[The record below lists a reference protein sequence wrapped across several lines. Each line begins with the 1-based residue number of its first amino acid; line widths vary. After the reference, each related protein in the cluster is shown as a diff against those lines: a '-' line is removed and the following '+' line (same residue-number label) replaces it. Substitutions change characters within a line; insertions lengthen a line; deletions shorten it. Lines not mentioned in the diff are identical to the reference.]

1 MLIINCLVRFNHCI
15 DDVKIG
21 SAYDDFYRNMP
32 EKPKLTV
39 PSQDDFSASY
49 NKRKMARVVES
60 DISSDGK
67 LHYFVY
73 LKHDTEKESYQKVE
87 VLIHHTD
94 EHGNKVGEDEKLTL
108 NFDQTN
114 THDKTNGNLIG
125 TELILTNPEVLKV
138 LGDAKIKELFG
149 DIKLNGGAVAVTEDI
164 FKKISNSNEVTIVH
178 VSTPTVDSDTS
189 STHVIDSGQNNS
201 NVITPEPEVKPIVEA
216 VKNEAIDS
224 EDEDGGSTEVF
235 STYPHQPEFDE
246 DETEEN
252 ITPHAQK
259 EVERSAKATRGN
271 KVELI
276 QNVARD
282 ADTAPETVSAR
293 STEVE
298 TESNTTR
305 HAAEATLPKTGEE
318 QSELATIFSMLVAA
332 LGVTGLVVTSRKR
345 RVTVKRDRKDKKN
358 GK

>member
-1 MLIINCLVRFNHCI
+1 
-15 DDVKIG
+15 
-21 SAYDDFYRNMP
+21 
-32 EKPKLTV
+32 
-39 PSQDDFSASY
+39 
-49 NKRKMARVVES
+49 MARVVVKS

-73 LKHDTEKESYQKVE
+73 LKHDIEKESYPQKVE

-108 NFDQTN
+108 NFDQTD

-164 FKKISNSNEVTIVH
+164 FKKISNSN
-178 VSTPTVDSDTS
+178 
-189 STHVIDSGQNNS
+189 
-201 NVITPEPEVKPIVEA
+201 VITPEPEVKPIVEG
-216 VKNEAIDS
+216 VENEARDS

-235 STYPHQPEFDE
+235 NTYPQQPEFDE
-246 DETEEN
+246 NETEEN

-259 EVERSAKATRGN
+259 EVERSAKATRGT

-305 HAAEATLPKTGEE
+305 HADEAILPKTGEE
-318 QSELATIFSMLVAA
+318 QSELATIFSMHAAA
-332 LGVTGLVVTSRKR
+332 LGITGLAGTSKR
-345 RVTVKRDRKDKKN
+345 RKKDK
-358 GK
+358 

>member
-1 MLIINCLVRFNHCI
+1 M
-15 DDVKIG
+15 
-21 SAYDDFYRNMP
+21 
-32 EKPKLTV
+32 
-39 PSQDDFSASY
+39 
-49 NKRKMARVVES
+49 
-60 DISSDGK
+60 
-67 LHYFVY
+67 
-73 LKHDTEKESYQKVE
+73 
-87 VLIHHTD
+87 
-94 EHGNKVGEDEKLTL
+94 
-108 NFDQTN
+108 
-114 THDKTNGNLIG
+114 
-125 TELILTNPEVLKV
+125 ILTNPEVLKV

-178 VSTPTVDSDTS
+178 ASTPTVDSDTS
-189 STHVIDSGQNNS
+189 STNVIDSGQNNS

-216 VKNEAIDS
+216 VENKARDS

-252 ITPHAQK
+252 ITLHAQK
-259 EVERSAKATRGN
+259 EVERSAKVTRGT

-298 TESNTTR
+298 TESNTTG
-305 HAAEATLPKTGEE
+305 HADEDTLPKTGEE

>member
-1 MLIINCLVRFNHCI
+1 
-15 DDVKIG
+15 
-21 SAYDDFYRNMP
+21 
-32 EKPKLTV
+32 
-39 PSQDDFSASY
+39 
-49 NKRKMARVVES
+49 MARVVVES

-178 VSTPTVDSDTS
+178 ASTPTVDSDTS
-189 STHVIDSGQNNS
+189 STNVIDSGQNNS

-216 VKNEAIDS
+216 VENEARDF

-259 EVERSAKATRGN
+259 EVT
-271 KVELI
+271 
-276 QNVARD
+276 RD

>member
-1 MLIINCLVRFNHCI
+1 M
-15 DDVKIG
+15 
-21 SAYDDFYRNMP
+21 
-32 EKPKLTV
+32 
-39 PSQDDFSASY
+39 
-49 NKRKMARVVES
+49 
-60 DISSDGK
+60 
-67 LHYFVY
+67 
-73 LKHDTEKESYQKVE
+73 
-87 VLIHHTD
+87 
-94 EHGNKVGEDEKLTL
+94 
-108 NFDQTN
+108 
-114 THDKTNGNLIG
+114 
-125 TELILTNPEVLKV
+125 
-138 LGDAKIKELFG
+138 
-149 DIKLNGGAVAVTEDI
+149 
-164 FKKISNSNEVTIVH
+164 TIVH
-178 VSTPTVDSDTS
+178 ASTPTVDSDTS
-189 STHVIDSGQNNS
+189 STNVIDSGQNNS

-216 VKNEAIDS
+216 VENEARDS

-259 EVERSAKATRGN
+259 EV
-271 KVELI
+271 
-276 QNVARD
+276 ARD

-305 HAAEATLPKTGEE
+305 HVAEATLPKTGEE

>member
-1 MLIINCLVRFNHCI
+1 
-15 DDVKIG
+15 
-21 SAYDDFYRNMP
+21 
-32 EKPKLTV
+32 
-39 PSQDDFSASY
+39 
-49 NKRKMARVVES
+49 MARVVVES

-94 EHGNKVGEDEKLTL
+94 EHGNKV
-108 NFDQTN
+108 
-114 THDKTNGNLIG
+114 
-125 TELILTNPEVLKV
+125 
-138 LGDAKIKELFG
+138 
-149 DIKLNGGAVAVTEDI
+149 
-164 FKKISNSNEVTIVH
+164 
-178 VSTPTVDSDTS
+178 
-189 STHVIDSGQNNS
+189 
-201 NVITPEPEVKPIVEA
+201 
-216 VKNEAIDS
+216 
-224 EDEDGGSTEVF
+224 
-235 STYPHQPEFDE
+235 
-246 DETEEN
+246 
-252 ITPHAQK
+252 
-259 EVERSAKATRGN
+259 
-271 KVELI
+271 ELI

-305 HAAEATLPKTGEE
+305 HADEATLPKTGEE
-318 QSELATIFSMLVAA
+318 RSELATIFSMLVAA

>member
-1 MLIINCLVRFNHCI
+1 
-15 DDVKIG
+15 
-21 SAYDDFYRNMP
+21 
-32 EKPKLTV
+32 
-39 PSQDDFSASY
+39 
-49 NKRKMARVVES
+49 MARVVVES

-178 VSTPTVDSDTS
+178 ASTPTVDSDTS
-189 STHVIDSGQNNS
+189 STNVIDSGQNNS

-216 VKNEAIDS
+216 VENEARDY

-259 EVERSAKATRGN
+259 EVT
-271 KVELI
+271 
-276 QNVARD
+276 RD

-305 HAAEATLPKTGEE
+305 HAAEATLPKNGEE

>member
-1 MLIINCLVRFNHCI
+1 M
-15 DDVKIG
+15 
-21 SAYDDFYRNMP
+21 
-32 EKPKLTV
+32 
-39 PSQDDFSASY
+39 
-49 NKRKMARVVES
+49 
-60 DISSDGK
+60 
-67 LHYFVY
+67 
-73 LKHDTEKESYQKVE
+73 
-87 VLIHHTD
+87 
-94 EHGNKVGEDEKLTL
+94 
-108 NFDQTN
+108 
-114 THDKTNGNLIG
+114 
-125 TELILTNPEVLKV
+125 ILTNPEVLKV

-216 VKNEAIDS
+216 VKNEARDS

>member
-1 MLIINCLVRFNHCI
+1 MGYILATT
-15 DDVKIG
+15 DIG
-21 SAYDDFYRNMP
+21 
-32 EKPKLTV
+32 
-39 PSQDDFSASY
+39 FSASY
-49 NKRKMARVVES
+49 NKRKMARVVVES

-73 LKHDTEKESYQKVE
+73 LKHDTEKESYPQKVE

-94 EHGNKVGEDEKLTL
+94 EHGNKDGEDEKLTL
-108 NFDQTN
+108 NFDQTD

-178 VSTPTVDSDTS
+178 ASTPTVDSDTS
-189 STHVIDSGQNNS
+189 STNVVDSGQNNS
-201 NVITPEPEVKPIVEA
+201 NVITPEPEIKPIVEA
-216 VKNEAIDS
+216 VENEARDS
-224 EDEDGGSTEVF
+224 EDEDDGSTEVF

-259 EVERSAKATRGN
+259 EVERSAKATRGT

-305 HAAEATLPKTGEE
+305 HVDEAILPKTDEE
-318 QSELATIFSMLVAA
+318 QSELATIFSMLVAP
-332 LGVTGLVVTSRKR
+332 
-345 RVTVKRDRKDKKN
+345 
-358 GK
+358 

>member
-1 MLIINCLVRFNHCI
+1 
-15 DDVKIG
+15 
-21 SAYDDFYRNMP
+21 
-32 EKPKLTV
+32 
-39 PSQDDFSASY
+39 
-49 NKRKMARVVES
+49 MARVVVES

-73 LKHDTEKESYQKVE
+73 LKYDTEKESYQKVE

-178 VSTPTVDSDTS
+178 ASTPTVDSDTS

-216 VKNEAIDS
+216 VENEARDY

-246 DETEEN
+246 DETEAN
-252 ITPHAQK
+252 MTPHEQK
-259 EVERSAKATRGN
+259 EVT
-271 KVELI
+271 
-276 QNVARD
+276 RD

-305 HAAEATLPKTGEE
+305 HAAEATLPKNGEE

>member
-1 MLIINCLVRFNHCI
+1 
-15 DDVKIG
+15 
-21 SAYDDFYRNMP
+21 
-32 EKPKLTV
+32 
-39 PSQDDFSASY
+39 
-49 NKRKMARVVES
+49 MARVVVES

-108 NFDQTN
+108 NFDQTD

-178 VSTPTVDSDTS
+178 ASTPTVDSDTS
-189 STHVIDSGQNNS
+189 STNVIDSGQNNS

-216 VKNEAIDS
+216 VENEARDS

-259 EVERSAKATRGN
+259 EVT
-271 KVELI
+271 
-276 QNVARD
+276 RD

-293 STEVE
+293 STKVE

>member
-1 MLIINCLVRFNHCI
+1 
-15 DDVKIG
+15 
-21 SAYDDFYRNMP
+21 
-32 EKPKLTV
+32 
-39 PSQDDFSASY
+39 
-49 NKRKMARVVES
+49 MARVVVKS

-67 LHYFVY
+67 LHYFVD
-73 LKHDTEKESYQKVE
+73 LKHNTEKESYPQKVE

-108 NFDQTN
+108 NFDQTD

-178 VSTPTVDSDTS
+178 ASTPTVDSDTS
-189 STHVIDSGQNNS
+189 STNVVDSGQNNS

-216 VKNEAIDS
+216 VENEARDS

-235 STYPHQPEFDE
+235 NTYPQQPEFDE

-259 EVERSAKATRGN
+259 EVT
-271 KVELI
+271 
-276 QNVARD
+276 RD

-293 STEVE
+293 STKVE